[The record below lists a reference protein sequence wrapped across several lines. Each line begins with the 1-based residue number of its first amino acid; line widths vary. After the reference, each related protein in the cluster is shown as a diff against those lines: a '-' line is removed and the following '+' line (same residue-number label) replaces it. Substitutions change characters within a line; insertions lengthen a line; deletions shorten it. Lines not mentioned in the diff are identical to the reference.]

1 MAAEKISVTV
11 DEELMK
17 WARGA
22 AKRRRTTL
30 SALVSRALELQ
41 KQHEARERYLEKALA
56 GMSPAEL
63 ERQTAEAYRQ
73 IFGREDAA
81 E

>member
-11 DEELMK
+11 DEDLMK

-30 SALVSRALELQ
+30 SALVAKALELQ
-41 KQHEARERYLEKALA
+41 KQHEARERYLERALA
-56 GMSPAEL
+56 GIPPREL
-63 ERQTAEAYRQ
+63 ERRTAEAYRD
-73 IFGREDAA
+73 IFGRADAA